1 MTKVITKLLEGLLRL
16 LSALPLGFHYLW
28 AGFFAWILRDVMHY
42 RSDVVMVNI
51 ARSFPDKKYKE
62 LKAISDGFYRHF
74 GEIAA
79 EAIWFGGCR
88 NPERLRRRRL
98 VEITNPEL
106 LDKVYT
112 EGRGVVVLN
121 SHFGNWELSGGIPY
135 YDYRPDF
142 NGTCYELSDV
152 FVVYKPLKSKV
163 WNEVMRLNRCAPVLR
178 RGYTGYVS
186 SGEVLR
192 LALSRKDRKSIYLFP
207 TDQCPYRGSMS
218 HDEVEFLH
226 QRTRTMLGGASIARK
241 FGYAVLAMSL
251 DRESRGHYMW
261 TYRLICTD
269 ASSMTPHEIMQKYYD
284 ILQQDLERHPSNYLW
299 SHKRWK

>member
-42 RSDVVMVNI
+42 RADVVMTNLS
-51 ARSFPDKKYKE
+51 RSFPDKKYKE
-62 LKAISDGFYRHF
+62 LKAVSDGFYRHF

-88 NPERLRRRRL
+88 NPERLLRRRL
-98 VEITNPEL
+98 VEIANPEL
-106 LDKVYT
+106 LDEVYT
-112 EGRGVVVLN
+112 KGRGVVVLN
-121 SHFGNWELSGGIPY
+121 SHFGNWELTGGIPY

-142 NGTCYELSDV
+142 KGTCYELNDV
-152 FVVYKPLKSKV
+152 FVVYKPLKNKV

-207 TDQCPYRGSMS
+207 TDQCPYRGSTS

-226 QRTRTMLGGASIARK
+226 QRTRTMLGGASIAHK
-241 FGYAVLAMSL
+241 FGYAVLSMSL
-251 DRESRGHYMW
+251 DRESRGHYIW
-261 TYRLICTD
+261 TYRLICED
-269 ASSMTPHEIMQKYYD
+269 ASSMTPHEIMQEYYD